1 MKSFKQFT
9 EDKSTQLDQYPDY
22 KDSNSAEKHKAFIDK
37 HLVQKVELPS
47 PEYKE
52 AEVLD
57 LSGNRLADLDIESGE
72 DEEVY
77 ESVQEGTVSEAEMT
91 DAQKAK
97 REEIVKELK
106 KKMSE
111 FKDRYGDRATDVMYA
126 TATKMAMK
134 DESEEEDE
142 DELEEGYHEG
152 YYKEGVLKDL
162 EMIVKK
168 KSVGD
173 VKFSDGK
180 KQKVDLTTASMIVSM
195 VKQLNKQ
202 NQKKVLKML
211 DNSRTFKDV
220 AKFAFSAG
228 KQEEDMSLLIKEIVE
243 DVQYICEAKEDGE
256 GKDYYIEGIIMQGD
270 IKNRNGRMYP
280 SEILANEVKRYNE
293 TYVEKKRAYGELG
306 HPAGPTINLD
316 RVSHMFTE
324 LKQDGSNIVGR
335 AKVMDTPMGKI
346 VKNIM
351 DEDGTLGISSRGMG
365 SIKQNK
371 NGIMEVQKDFML
383 ATAGDIVA
391 DPSAPDAFVK
401 GVMEG
406 VDWIYD
412 VASSSWEV
420 ANTFDEIEEEI
431 KQTAKVSVAELEI
444 KAAALFE
451 KFVRSL
457 TKQNFL

>member
-1 MKSFKQFT
+1 
-9 EDKSTQLDQYPDY
+9 
-22 KDSNSAEKHKAFIDK
+22 
-37 HLVQKVELPS
+37 
-47 PEYKE
+47 
-52 AEVLD
+52 
-57 LSGNRLADLDIESGE
+57 
-72 DEEVY
+72 
-77 ESVQEGTVSEAEMT
+77 
-91 DAQKAK
+91 
-97 REEIVKELK
+97 
-106 KKMSE
+106 
-111 FKDRYGDRATDVMYA
+111 
-126 TATKMAMK
+126 
-134 DESEEEDE
+134 
-142 DELEEGYHEG
+142 
-152 YYKEGVLKDL
+152 
-162 EMIVKK
+162 
-168 KSVGD
+168 
-173 VKFSDGK
+173 
-180 KQKVDLTTASMIVSM
+180 
-195 VKQLNKQ
+195 
-202 NQKKVLKML
+202 
-211 DNSRTFKDV
+211 
-220 AKFAFSAG
+220 
-228 KQEEDMSLLIKEIVE
+228 MSLLIKEIVE
-243 DVQYICEAKEDGE
+243 DVQYICEAKEDGT
-256 GKDYYIEGIIMQGD
+256 KQYFIEGIIMQGD

-280 SEILANEVKRYNE
+280 KEILANEVKRYNE

-324 LKQDGSNIVGR
+324 LRQDGANIVGR

-371 NGIMEVQKDFML
+371 SGIMEVQKDFML

-431 KQTAKVSVAELEI
+431 KQTAKVSTAELEI

-457 TKQNFL
+457 SK